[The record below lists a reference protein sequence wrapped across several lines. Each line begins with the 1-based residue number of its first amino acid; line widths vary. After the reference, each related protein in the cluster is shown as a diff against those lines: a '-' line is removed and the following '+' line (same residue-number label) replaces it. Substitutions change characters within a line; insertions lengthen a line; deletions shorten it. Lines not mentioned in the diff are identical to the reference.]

1 MSTVIE
7 HGAVVPKPAVNAV
20 LHPDSA
26 VEVFA
31 VVVVVVVVVMMKAAA
46 PCTSLSHVCVCSVDE
61 RGIEGVYARVF
72 LTVSHTGHIHSCCAS
87 SASVYAWRKG
97 MGNFVPRPVLATYTG
112 Y

>member
-1 MSTVIE
+1 MDQGFMSTVIE

-46 PCTSLSHVCVCSVDE
+46 PCTSLSHVCVCSVNE
-61 RGIEGVYARVF
+61 REGLRVC
-72 LTVSHTGHIHSCCAS
+72 TRVCS
-87 SASVYAWRKG
+87 
-97 MGNFVPRPVLATYTG
+97 
-112 Y
+112 